1 MEKQGKVKEKED
13 EMPQFCSFVGECSH
27 RGPQDDG
34 EAELSKRYSNDRK
47 LAVVVHDISNYFSNM
62 S

>member
-34 EAELSKRYSNDRK
+34 EAELSKRYNHRVRRYTA
-47 LAVVVHDISNYFSNM
+47 LNPIW
-62 S
+62 

>member
-1 MEKQGKVKEKED
+1 MTWD
-13 EMPQFCSFVGECSH
+13 CSFLRKYSH
-27 RGPQDDG
+27 RGPQDDE